1 VEQLAWI
8 ILAILFSGLL
18 IALAKGGWTGSGG
31 AQQWFRSK
39 FLGQAPA

>member
-8 ILAILFSGLL
+8 LLTILFSGLL
-18 IALAKGGWTGSGG
+18 IALAAGGWTGPNG

-39 FLGQAPA
+39 FKGQTA